1 MIQKNKRISENGF
14 CWRCSTNIGSYI
26 IPTDD
31 KKQRGT
37 QEMLAQKRKGYLSTG
52 KEYQSKNLAKYL
64 LGLNDT
70 QWLHTCKCLLAKV

>member
-1 MIQKNKRISENGF
+1 MKISENGF
-14 CWRCSTNIGSYI
+14 CFRCSTNIGSYI

-37 QEMLAQKRKGYLSTG
+37 QETLAQNKGYLSTG

-70 QWLHTCKCLLAKV
+70 

>member
-1 MIQKNKRISENGF
+1 MKISENGF
-14 CWRCSTNIGSYI
+14 CFRCSTNIGSYI

-37 QEMLAQKRKGYLSTG
+37 QETLAQKRKGYLSTG

-70 QWLHTCKCLLAKV
+70 